1 MSGTP
6 TSYDAQHCEKI
17 RRRMTSCL
25 ESVQRRVQRQNER
38 RESLQKEATAAGFA
52 CIEDFKNHK
61 RDTDPR
67 KCRIAYE
74 KYKKCLSEDE
84 NNRFCVQR
92 RVQRQNERR
101 ESLQKE
107 ATAAGFACTE
117 DYKNHKRDT
126 DPRKCR
132 IAYEKYKKSLIR
144 LTSRC
149 LSEDENNR
157 FCQFYI
163 NNCPQFK

>member
-1 MSGTP
+1 MPRSFGGGGKSSSASSGSNIVKLAATISGLSSLSKNLANFHVKEPRSCEILEKEYEECMSRTP
-6 TSYDAQHCEKI
+6 TNYDAQHCEKI
-17 RRRMTSCL
+17 HRRMTSCL
-25 ESVQRRVQRQNER
+25 ES
-38 RESLQKEATAAGFA
+38 
-52 CIEDFKNHK
+52 
-61 RDTDPR
+61 
-67 KCRIAYE
+67 
-74 KYKKCLSEDE
+74 
-84 NNRFCVQR
+84 VQR

-117 DYKNHKRDT
+117 DYKNHKRDN

-132 IAYEKYKKSLIR
+132 IAYEKYKK
-144 LTSRC
+144 C